1 MSKRNKKAAS
11 APLREM
17 SVLFLLTRF
26 IDGIDVLE
34 MKEKEAC
41 FLRRIAHSL
50 AVMIECAA
58 IGRVLTHLSSASD
71 VVRTF
76 DVRLTMKIVR

>member
-1 MSKRNKKAAS
+1 VVKTGHFYAKHVDSSIESGANA
-11 APLREM
+11 
-17 SVLFLLTRF
+17 
-26 IDGIDVLE
+26 GIDVLE

-41 FLRRIAHSL
+41 FFRRIAHSL

-71 VVRTF
+71 VVRMF
-76 DVRLTMKIVR
+76 GRASR